1 MLILIVSFVG
11 LMLCGLPVA
20 VENWRRGFSPLQNP
34 AHFEDAPH

>member
-1 MLILIVSFVG
+1 MTVRGVQ
-11 LMLCGLPVA
+11 VA